1 MSLTLTRNKSLSSN
15 YSTLKQKFE
24 KDLKNYYSSIEI
36 LRRFLT
42 DGDDFNFLAKILH
55 PLKDFLALQDDLKED
70 LHFWEWA
77 LKNCH
82 FSDEKRRRWEIRRY
96 KTKKALL
103 DIGRLLTEISRKWSF
118 KI

>member
-1 MSLTLTRNKSLSSN
+1 LIYPKSRELKKNLAFKFVAKIKKGLTLLRSGRWVSLKKMSITLTRNKSFSSN

-36 LRRFLT
+36 LRRLLT

-77 LKNCH
+77 LKN
-82 FSDEKRRRWEIRRY
+82 
-96 KTKKALL
+96 
-103 DIGRLLTEISRKWSF
+103 
-118 KI
+118 